1 MSGTTLIL
9 PHESRPS
16 EKQLDLLVPTR
27 TDGPSFSSRVSN
39 YRKRLGKSPM
49 GIGRAVKTGTAPE
62 KGEGCRSNRGATL
75 AACLL
80 VAVALSACTRPTG
93 DFDRAKPSV
102 IHDRLMPAAGDEAAR
117 LRGDPVSKFNYT
129 DDEKLMRNRGW
140 TLIRPP
146 WTKDWIGGTMVELSR
161 TRVLPETEGRVP
173 PDLYLIFLR
182 SDKFRSSNARYDKIA
197 ADASGDAELVMPFC
211 EVALRVKTADD
222 ERLRVLQ
229 NTPVTTEET
238 YEGAKARVWENRV
251 MIKWVGQALR
261 YRIIAYK
268 KALKGLEIETPSQD
282 RVWKVNNA
290 IRELEGQV
298 RLAEASCETGSRY
311 GPEKPVLKSRIYTG
325 WSTERAPVKK

>member
-1 MSGTTLIL
+1 MGKGKAEQSATASLAESGRRSGQGAIVVAAVLIA
-9 PHESRPS
+9 
-16 EKQLDLLVPTR
+16 
-27 TDGPSFSSRVSN
+27 VS
-39 YRKRLGKSPM
+39 
-49 GIGRAVKTGTAPE
+49 
-62 KGEGCRSNRGATL
+62 L
-75 AACLL
+75 A
-80 VAVALSACTRPTG
+80 ACTRPTG
-93 DFDRAKPSV
+93 DFDRARPSV
-102 IHDRLMPAAGDEAAR
+102 IHDRVMPAAGDEAAR

-129 DDEKLMRNRGW
+129 NDEKLMRNRGW

-161 TRVLPETEGRVP
+161 TRVLPEVEGRVP
-173 PDLYLIFLR
+173 SDLYLIYLR
-182 SDKFRSSNARYDKIA
+182 SDKFQSSDARYDKIA

-211 EVALRVKTADD
+211 EVALRVKAADD

-229 NTPVTTEET
+229 NKPVKSEET

-268 KALKGLEIETPSQD
+268 KALDGLEIETPTRD

-298 RLAEASCETGSRY
+298 RIAEAGCDPDKRY
-311 GPEKPVLKSRIYTG
+311 GDDKPVRRSRIYTG
-325 WSTERAPVKK
+325 WGTERAPVVK

>member
-1 MSGTTLIL
+1 MGKGKAEQSATASLAESGRR
-9 PHESRPS
+9 SG
-16 EKQLDLLVPTR
+16 Q
-27 TDGPSFSSRVSN
+27 G
-39 YRKRLGKSPM
+39 
-49 GIGRAVKTGTAPE
+49 GI
-62 KGEGCRSNRGATL
+62 
-75 AACLL
+75 
-80 VAVALSACTRPTG
+80 AVAAALIAVSLAACTRPTG
-93 DFDRAKPSV
+93 DFDRARPSV
-102 IHDRLMPAAGDEAAR
+102 IHDRVMPAAGDEAAR

-129 DDEKLMRNRGW
+129 NDEKLMRNRGW

-161 TRVLPETEGRVP
+161 TRVLPEVEGRVP
-173 PDLYLIFLR
+173 PDLYLIYLR
-182 SDKFRSSNARYDKIA
+182 SDKFQSSDARYDKIA

-211 EVALRVKTADD
+211 EVALRVKAADD

-229 NTPVTTEET
+229 NKPVKSEET

-268 KALKGLEIETPSQD
+268 KALDGLEIETPTRD

-298 RLAEASCETGSRY
+298 RIAEAGCDPDKRY
-311 GPEKPVLKSRIYTG
+311 GDDKPVRRSRIYTG
-325 WSTERAPVKK
+325 WGTERAPVVK

>member
-1 MSGTTLIL
+1 MGTGKAAHSGSASVTGRGRW
-9 PHESRPS
+9 SR
-16 EKQLDLLVPTR
+16 QV
-27 TDGPSFSSRVSN
+27 
-39 YRKRLGKSPM
+39 
-49 GIGRAVKTGTAPE
+49 RALTVV
-62 KGEGCRSNRGATL
+62 
-75 AACLL
+75 L
-80 VAVALSACTRPTG
+80 VAAALAACTRPTG

-102 IHDRLMPAAGDEAAR
+102 LHDNLMPKLGGEAAR

-129 DDEKLMRNRGW
+129 NDEKLMRDRGW

-161 TRVLPETEGRVP
+161 TRVLPEVEGRVP
-173 PDLYLIFLR
+173 PDLYLIYLR
-182 SDKFRSSNARYDKIA
+182 SDKFRSSDARYDKIA

-211 EVALRVKTADD
+211 VVALRVKTADD

-229 NTPVTTEET
+229 NKPVTTEET

-268 KALKGLEIETPSQD
+268 NALDGLEIETPTRD

-298 RLAEASCETGSRY
+298 RIAEAGCDPDNRY
-311 GPEKPVLKSRIYTG
+311 GQDAPVKRSRIYKN
-325 WSTERAPVKK
+325 WSLERAPVVK

>member
-1 MSGTTLIL
+1 MGKGKAEQSATASLTESG
-9 PHESRPS
+9 R
-16 EKQLDLLVPTR
+16 
-27 TDGPSFSSRVSN
+27 
-39 YRKRLGKSPM
+39 
-49 GIGRAVKTGTAPE
+49 
-62 KGEGCRSNRGATL
+62 RSGQGAI
-75 AACLL
+75 
-80 VAVALSACTRPTG
+80 AVAAVLIAVSLAACTRPTG
-93 DFDRAKPSV
+93 DFDRARPSV
-102 IHDRLMPAAGDEAAR
+102 IHDRVMPAAGDEAAR

-129 DDEKLMRNRGW
+129 NDEKLMRNRGW

-161 TRVLPETEGRVP
+161 TRVLPEVEGRVP
-173 PDLYLIFLR
+173 PDLYLIYLR
-182 SDKFRSSNARYDKIA
+182 SDKFQSSDARYDKIA

-211 EVALRVKTADD
+211 EVALRVKAADD

-229 NTPVTTEET
+229 NKPVKSEET

-268 KALKGLEIETPSQD
+268 KALDGLEIETPTRD

-298 RLAEASCETGSRY
+298 RIAEAGCDPDKRY
-311 GPEKPVLKSRIYTG
+311 GDDKPVRRSRIYTG
-325 WSTERAPVKK
+325 WGTERAPVVK